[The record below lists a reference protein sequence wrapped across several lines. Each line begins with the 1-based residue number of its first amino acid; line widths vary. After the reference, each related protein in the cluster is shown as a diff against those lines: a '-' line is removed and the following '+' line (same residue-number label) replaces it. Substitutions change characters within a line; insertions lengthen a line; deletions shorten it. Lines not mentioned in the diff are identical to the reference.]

1 MDRLESEIYVGG
13 PLDSDS
19 EDRAIRQPYLRD
31 ALYLRMGTIEKAS
44 KGARTAFLGNE
55 ASSLV
60 IDDLPEGTNTVIGMC
75 TWIENKAIIIFYHN
89 SGNNHTIICYFPETD
104 TFSIVMQ
111 GDLKFDLAYPIIDSN
126 VVGDLLSWTDG
137 KDSGQFFTGTVVAN
151 PLDTERLFNPMM
163 RINVTRAIAGN
174 YPNISLQSIE
184 ALMWPPWYGPAV
196 EYGSVADQPNQLRSQ
211 SFEFVYQW
219 GYADGE
225 WSVFSPLSDLAIP
238 KSQEWVQGPDY
249 STPFADNVIYV
260 TINTGIWRVKRIRIA
275 VRTNHGNFV
284 ICREIDKLAEGLADD
299 TTFVYPFFNNVTY
312 RAITSEQLG
321 YPALTDNMPQVIKR
335 MNFFTPTNQMAVGAF
350 WQDYDNVEM
359 DYTVESVA
367 TEITTFKPDYAN
379 IFTQGTVYAGTGVIR
394 LAADTYLRFD
404 FSEGDTYSFTVNV
417 TSPVVRPVQI
427 SATLTAEEIATALA
441 EATVLDQVKSILEAI
456 GFQFAESLNVAL
468 GVSDISV
475 FPDPLNADGFIV
487 TDGGTSFQVEAFG
500 AGLTYLV
507 KPLRRTGVF
516 RSLKKGWRYYVGI
529 QYYDRGLRSGT
540 VQKDPEEYI
549 LDVPFPSAEAA
560 RDAFTNPNN
569 PYYVRMRLTIN
580 NLPPIWADSYKIV
593 VKKVRRPMMQTT
605 IHRIEVDPQL
615 PQTYKISYD
624 FYYTGAFGAKISYI
638 PQVDDIVRFL
648 TKKIDT
654 DIEEVSE
661 YVTQYQ
667 ETQVVKWDA
676 SGGINGRPAIWVS
689 QFDLS
694 ILGEAAATGISSQ
707 LIEVFQQPLQEDN
720 SLWHEIYEAAI
731 GSAHTEERHHDVA
744 YIFSGEGKIEGGQVG
759 TDECLI
765 FGNQEFLIGYYIEV
779 YDFDNDLVYYGQITS
794 AIYDPLTNPT
804 TTAIVVDGVSFSA
817 SNFTTWRASNGKK
830 QVVSGGIS
838 ISAAEINLDWGDIYY
853 RQRIYETG
861 YDGTFNQR
869 AYYYIEDAARSDY
882 YISDFYPLGRPAFE
896 NAENKRYFF
905 KADGLHSGSFVDQTL
920 RNNLSD
926 YTGLNNRIKLN
937 EANGEITRIV
947 SSNKT
952 LHFVQFSC
960 TTPVYNGT
968 YSVAGDGQVA
978 QPAFT
983 NNTFGAKGREV
994 PFGSRHPRTV
1004 QMIQGVVFLYDFNRN
1019 TWAKLTDGGHASICH
1034 GKYKYSTEAFKISRT
1049 LRDFPE
1055 NEVTVFSFDDEL
1067 NSEYTTV
1074 FIVDG
1079 ETKGYVFNYSE
1090 DGWSHRINYPVIWA
1104 QNLFS
1109 ILISTDGWLPYLHN
1123 QGGALSFYETI
1134 YDPEFTFVFN
1144 DQPSLIKRL
1153 LAIGLK
1159 TNVAWDITNILI
1171 SPTTNYPDGMVSE
1184 IPAED
1189 FEPKE
1194 EYLWAAYLNDKNSV
1208 TLFIPDLDTE
1218 EKALING
1225 RNLLGSSATHTLKYT
1240 NDESIQAVIMS
1251 IHIVSTRQLPVK

>member
-44 KGARTAFLGNE
+44 KGSRTAFLGNE
-55 ASSLV
+55 PSSLV
-60 IDDLPEGTNTVIGMC
+60 IDDLPAGTNTVIGMC
-75 TWIENKAIIIFYHN
+75 TWIEAKGIIIFYHN
-89 SGNNHTIICYFPETD
+89 SNDNDTIICYFPETD

-111 GDLKFDLAYPIIDSN
+111 GDLKFDLAYPIIDAN

-137 KDSGQFFTGTVVAN
+137 KDSNQFFTGTVVAN
-151 PLDTERLFNPMM
+151 PLDAERLFNPMM
-163 RINVTRAIAGN
+163 RINAAQAIAGN

-184 ALMWPPWYGPAV
+184 ALIWPPWYGPAV

-284 ICREIDKLAEGLADD
+284 ICREIDKGVEGLADD

-379 IFTQGTVYAGTGVIR
+379 ISTQGTVYAGTGVIR

-468 GVSDISV
+468 GVSDITV

-516 RSLKKGWRYYVGI
+516 RSLKKGWRYYVGF

-580 NLPPIWADSYKIV
+580 NLPPIWADSYKVV

-605 IHRIEVDPQL
+605 IHRIEVDPNL

-624 FYYTGAFGAKISYI
+624 NYYTGAFGAKISYI

-648 TKKIDT
+648 TKNIDI
-654 DIEEVSE
+654 DIEEVPE

-676 SGGINGRPAIWVS
+676 SGGINGRPAIWIS

-720 SLWHEIYEAAI
+720 SLWHEIFDGEIINPHTNSRGHQGSDVSGLVSFDGEIGDVSFVTTTDLTNYLADPYI
-731 GSAHTEERHHDVA
+731 GSVT
-744 YIFSGEGKIEGGQVG
+744 
-759 TDECLI
+759 
-765 FGNQEFLIGYYIEV
+765 
-779 YDFDNDLVYYGQITS
+779 
-794 AIYDPLTNPT
+794 LTNNDNET
-804 TTAIVVDGVSFSA
+804 ETVETGAIVDLGGGDFKININGTFTFDFSSANGGSFVLTTSQQVSDGVS
-817 SNFTTWRASNGKK
+817 TTPA
-830 QVVSGGIS
+830 I
-838 ISAAEINLDWGDIYY
+838 INLDWGDVYL

-861 YDGTFNQR
+861 YDGGSNQR

-896 NAENKRYFF
+896 NSENKRYFF
-905 KADGLHSGSFVDQTL
+905 KADGLHSGSYVDQTL

-1034 GKYKYSTEAFKISRT
+1034 GKYKYSTEAFKISRE

-1055 NEVTVFSFDDEL
+1055 DEVTVFSFDDEL

-1090 DGWSHRINYPVIWA
+1090 DGWSHRINYPVVWA

-1109 ILISTDGWLPYLHN
+1109 ILVSTDGWLPYLHN
-1123 QGGALSFYETI
+1123 QGGVLSFYETI

-1171 SPTTNYPDGMVSE
+1171 SATTNYPDGMVSE